1 MAVWAEP
8 APLLGEFRIMN
19 LSRLLLPLM
28 VAAVLVTG
36 PVQAQTPLS
45 ADPNASLPTETL
57 LEKLSESGTSFDEIA
72 PAVAELSDTQ
82 IRQILL
88 TVLRERL
95 ANPDNDA
102 NRQSP
107 IGMMGRMDM
116 DAAQTRVRDVIA
128 AMPRIFET
136 PGVVVQWVTN
146 NASRPVWQQLLVVA
160 AIIAGGYLFGLYVM
174 RRAITKIRQSPI
186 VINNSRASRFDLMCE
201 RMISDVSQMIGFA
214 LFAGIAIL
222 VTWSLLAPFQNL
234 VVSLMTVIV
243 VLRLAEFL
251 IRFTLLAG
259 TGGPQLI
266 PMDKAAA
273 PGIVR
278 ELTLIVY
285 ALGTLYFVDGLIRA
299 AGVDHTV
306 TTAFN
311 LVVGTIVTISLVHL
325 FLSSRRPVAAL
336 IRGDRDYVPGFIR
349 RILASTWHVIALV
362 YLAFIYAGALLLGP
376 KLAGAGVDHGFMS
389 SAVLSVVI
397 VIAVPFFDAFVGA
410 IIDALKTEDAPQ
422 ISLDE
427 DLDAESVD
435 VELVGGESE
444 LAPKRSA
451 PTVMDVVHRI
461 ARVAIIGFA
470 VWWFAQAWN
479 IDLISGTENT
489 IGTSFAR
496 AILSIGI
503 TSLLAYTLWLLVEV
517 VLGQHTAEDDDVHV
531 DSGGEGGGA
540 GATRVETMMPLVRR
554 FFQVT
559 IVAISVMIVLSSLGV
574 DIGPLIAGAGVVGLA
589 IGFGAQKLV
598 SDVISGLF
606 YLIDDALRTGE
617 YVDIGQVKGRVE
629 RMNVRSLVLR
639 HHRGAL
645 HTVPYSEIAH
655 LTNYSRDWVIMKLQF
670 RVTYDTDVNA
680 VKKIFKKIGQDLI
693 ADPILGEGFI
703 EPFKSQGVSSMED
716 SAMIVRGKFMT
727 KPGAQF
733 MIRKEIYTRVQK
745 AFDDSGIK
753 FAHRR
758 VQIDLPPGFENA
770 PDEVKDEVLALA
782 EGAAAAITSGTED
795 EVKR

>member
-1 MAVWAEP
+1 
-8 APLLGEFRIMN
+8 MN
-19 LSRLLLPLM
+19 LLRLLLPLLI
-28 VAAVLVTG
+28 ATVLITG
-36 PVQAQTPLS
+36 PVQAQNPLS
-45 ADPNASLPTETL
+45 ADPNASLSTENL
-57 LEKLSESGTSFDEIA
+57 LEKLAESGTSFDEIA

-95 ANPDNDA
+95 ASPDGAGKNPT
-102 NRQSP
+102 
-107 IGMMGRMDM
+107 GMMDRMDM
-116 DAAQTRVRDVIA
+116 DAAQTRIRDVLA
-128 AMPRIFET
+128 AAPHIVDI
-136 PGVVVQWVTN
+136 PGDVARWVGA
-146 NASRPVWQQLLVVA
+146 NAGRAVWQMLLVVA
-160 AIIAGGYLFGLYVM
+160 AIIVGGYFFGLYVT
-174 RRAITKIRQSPI
+174 RRAIAKMRQSPI
-186 VINNSRASRFDLMCE
+186 VMNNSRVSRFDLMCE
-201 RMISDVSQMIGFA
+201 RMISDISQMIGFS
-214 LFAGIAIL
+214 LFAAIAIL
-222 VTWSLLAPFQNL
+222 ATWSLLAPFQNL
-234 VVSLMTVIV
+234 VVSLMIVII

-266 PMDKAAA
+266 PLDDAAA

-285 ALGTLYFVDGLIRA
+285 TLGALFFLDGLIQA
-299 AGVDHTV
+299 AGVDHAV
-306 TTAFN
+306 ITAFN
-311 LVVGTIVTISLVHL
+311 LVLGTIVTISLVHL
-325 FLSSRRPVAAL
+325 ILSSRRPVAAL
-336 IRGDRDYVPGFIR
+336 IRGDSGNGPGVFR
-349 RILASTWHVIALV
+349 RVLAATWHVIALV
-362 YLAFIYAGALLLGP
+362 YLAFIYAGALLIGP
-376 KLAGAGVDHGFMS
+376 KLAGAGVDQGFMS

-410 IIDALKTEDAPQ
+410 IIDALKTEETPKVVEVEA
-422 ISLDE
+422 S
-427 DLDAESVD
+427 D
-435 VELVGGESE
+435 VELIDVEVE
-444 LAPKRSA
+444 TTPKRSV

-461 ARVAIIGFA
+461 ARVGIFVVA
-470 VWWFAQAWN
+470 VWWFGLAWN

-489 IGTSFAR
+489 IGKSFAG
-496 AILSIGI
+496 AILNIGI
-503 TSLLAYTLWLLVEV
+503 TALLAYTLWLLVEV
-517 VLGQHTAEDDDVHV
+517 ILGRHTAGDEDVHV
-531 DSGGEGGGA
+531 DAGGEGGGA
-540 GATRVETMMPLVRR
+540 GATRMETMMPLVRR

-559 IVAISVMIVLSSLGV
+559 IVVISVMIVLSSLGV

-639 HHRGAL
+639 HHRGPL
-645 HTVPYSEIAH
+645 HTVPYSEIKH

-680 VKKIFKKIGQDLI
+680 VKKIFKKIGQDLL

-703 EPFKSQGVSSMED
+703 EPFKSQGVKSMED

-745 AFDDSGIK
+745 AFDESGIK

-758 VQIDLPPGFENA
+758 VQIDLPPGFEND
-770 PDEVKDEVLALA
+770 PDDNRDEIVALA
-782 EGAAAAITSGTED
+782 AGAAASVVTAE
-795 EVKR
+795 EEKR